1 MAVYGLALKLGM
13 TVEQLT
19 QNMTWHEL
27 RGWSAYFEA
36 AADEERRR
44 KGKAAIDED
53 QSEAVDLGSVSK
65 EEIAAI
71 FGAKIAT
78 RH

>member
-1 MAVYGLALKLGM
+1 M

-19 QNMTWHEL
+19 ANMTWHEL
-27 RGWSAYFEA
+27 RGWSAYFDAVAE
-36 AADEERRR
+36 DERKASRR
-44 KGKAAIDED
+44 KSIQASGE
-53 QSEAVDLGSVSK
+53 EVDLASASDQ
-65 EEIAAI
+65 EIAAI

>member
-1 MAVYGLALKLGM
+1 M

-19 QNMTWHEL
+19 ANMTWHEL
-27 RGWSAYFEA
+27 RGWSAYFDAVAEN
-36 AADEERRR
+36 ERRAR
-44 KGKAAIDED
+44 GRQAVADGE
-53 QSEAVDLGSVSK
+53 EVDLATASR
-65 EEIAAI
+65 EDIAAI